1 MTQWNK
7 VAQAVKVLHLVSRTW
22 FKIVI
27 CAYLFLCDGLC
38 FSRYS
43 YSVFSSICFHI
54 VLSVR
59 ENLLTTNK
67 LHDWLMRAIRSLSRL
82 QESEVKVKVKV
93 DDCLFIKRFT
103 QRVWLL
109 SIFTYNSCTT
119 CSCMQF
125 YDWKLRLIWWK
136 NLCDATNICSFL

>member
-1 MTQWNK
+1 MIQWNK

-27 CAYLFLCDGLC
+27 CAYWFLCDGLC

-43 YSVFSSICFHI
+43 YSVFSRICFYI
-54 VLSVR
+54 VLSIR
-59 ENLLTTNK
+59 ENLLTINK

-82 QESEVKVKVKV
+82 QESEVKVKV

-103 QRVWLL
+103 PRVWLL
-109 SIFTYNSCTT
+109 SIFTYDSCNSC
-119 CSCMQF
+119 SYMQF

-136 NLCDATNICSFL
+136 SLRDATNICSFL

>member
-22 FKIVI
+22 FKTVI
-27 CAYLFLCDGLC
+27 CAYSFVFDGLC

-43 YSVFSSICFHI
+43 YWVFSSICFHI
-54 VLSVR
+54 LLSIQ

-82 QESEVKVKVKV
+82 QESEVKVKV

-103 QRVWLL
+103 PRFWLL
-109 SIFTYNSCTT
+109 SIFTYDSCYT
-119 CSCMQF
+119 CSYMQI
-125 YDWKLRLIWWK
+125 YDWKFRLIWWK
-136 NLCDATNICSFL
+136 NLHDATNICSFL